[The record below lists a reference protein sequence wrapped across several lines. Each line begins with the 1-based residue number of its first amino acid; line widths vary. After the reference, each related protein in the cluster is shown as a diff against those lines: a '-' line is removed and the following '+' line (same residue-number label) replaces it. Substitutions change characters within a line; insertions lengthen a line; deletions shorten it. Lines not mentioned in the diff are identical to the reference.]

1 MKNTLKRLAV
11 LIFAALVLLLKPF
24 KRVVVVRTFLGNQSL
39 FGHLSLE
46 PEKYLNS
53 IDRGSELNEIGF
65 VGEKLP
71 QNIGPIYFSKPKS
84 KLTIDLWTFGNRKSQ
99 SNRALVKMWKRNLHV
114 VPSQVMDLV
123 LKANSKFSRAPII
136 DYRFSTLL
144 SADKYLDDTT
154 PHLSFNSNEV
164 KRGNILLNKLGI
176 PVGSQYV
183 CVVTRES
190 DDNESSL
197 RNKDINDFGELIQA
211 LVGRGLYVVRLGSP
225 NMQPLNSL
233 SDKVIDYAL
242 SEHKNP
248 EGDIYL
254 VANCYFMVSTMTG
267 PDALALAFRKNVLL
281 VDISH
286 YGLFFSGT
294 KLVTWVPAK
303 LSDGQ
308 RYLSLDEAFK
318 CGAGWFWKDS
328 QFQEMGI
335 SVVKSSPSE
344 IAEYG
349 IEFLDRMSNQGRYE
363 PSELQRM
370 AQLSLDNA
378 MGELGK
384 SWHGESNALI
394 SKIFLEKNYDWF
406 IS

>member
-1 MKNTLKRLAV
+1 MKKILKKLVAP
-11 LIFAALVLLLKPF
+11 IFTALVLFLKLF
-24 KRVVVVRTFLGNQSL
+24 KKIVVVRTFLGNQSL

-46 PEKYLNS
+46 PEKYLIS
-53 IDRGSELNEIGF
+53 IDTGSELSEIGF

-71 QNIGPIYFSKPKS
+71 KNIRSIYFSKPKS
-84 KLTIDLWTFGNRKSQ
+84 KLTIDLWTFGNRSSH
-99 SNRALVKMWKRNLHV
+99 SNKALVKMWKRKLHV
-114 VPSQVMDLV
+114 VPSQIMDLV
-123 LKANSKFSRAPII
+123 LKANSKFSNAPII

-154 PHLSFNSNEV
+154 PHLSFNSKEIE
-164 KRGNILLNKLGI
+164 RGIVLLDKLGI
-176 PVGSQYV
+176 PVGSPYI

-190 DDNESSL
+190 NDNESSL
-197 RNKDINDFGELIQA
+197 RNKDINDLSELIHA
-211 LVGRGLYVVRLGSP
+211 LVVRGLYVVRLGSP
-225 NMQPLNSL
+225 NMQPLNFL
-233 SDKVIDYAL
+233 SDKVIDYAR
-242 SEHKNP
+242 SVHKSP

-254 VANCYFMVSTMTG
+254 VANCHFMVSTMTG

-294 KLVTWVPAK
+294 KLVTWIPAK

-308 RYLSLDEAFK
+308 KYLSLDAVFK

-328 QFQEMGI
+328 QFQEIGI

-349 IEFLDRMSNQGRYE
+349 IEFLEKLSNQNLLG
-363 PSELQRM
+363 PSDLQRM
-370 AQLSLDNA
+370 AQLSFDNA
-378 MGELGK
+378 MGELGRD
-384 SWHGESNALI
+384 WHGRSKAFISN
-394 SKIFLEKNYDWF
+394 IFLEKNSDWF